1 MTADLVIIDDA
12 PGTPGGLP
20 SLWAWVAVDA
30 MGGEGIV
37 AGIMPGIGSTPLVT
51 GKEKLARGAMAK
63 IVELMPRM
71 GRRYELRRYDLA
83 ATLEKL
89 EP

>member
-1 MTADLVIIDDA
+1 VIIDDA

-20 SLWAWVAVDA
+20 SLWVWVAVDA

-37 AGIMPGIGSTPLVT
+37 AGVLPGLGSTPLVT
-51 GKEKLARGAMAK
+51 GKEHLAKGPMAE
-63 IVELMPRM
+63 IVRRMPPM
-71 GRRYELRRYDLA
+71 GRRYELRRYDRPEVVEA
-83 ATLEKL
+83 V